1 VPRRVPLRAA
11 ESLEFEAIAG
21 CTGVALIRVKK
32 VCWPV
37 LLVFAIVTVRPSKLE
52 LKRPSTGDEQVCHL
66 FRDYAAAVQWML
78 TEMLGDG
85 TNELRLAIWT
95 DTAPEILERNTLG
108 VDHDQRVGDV
118 RD

>member
-1 VPRRVPLRAA
+1 M
-11 ESLEFEAIAG
+11 
-21 CTGVALIRVKK
+21 
-32 VCWPV
+32 
-37 LLVFAIVTVRPSKLE
+37 
-52 LKRPSTGDEQVCHL
+52 

-85 TNELRLAIWT
+85 ANELRLAIWT
-95 DTAPEILERNTLG
+95 DTALEILERNTLG